1 MKSIFVSFGL
11 QRSGQHLMIEWI
23 CRGLLPDTLH
33 LNHCVFF
40 RDGLSFKLTP
50 FNGRRVI
57 YCNETIDDSG
67 AQGQSDF
74 NKSLPYPSPQHLFFS
89 LEDRSPEEND
99 EKAFIKSHNPFLV
112 FFLRDPANWLA
123 SGLRHG
129 LHDPESLRDNKE
141 ILKLYLEIALKHK
154 QLNSKYIDI
163 NYNRFCQDIQYR
175 SKLSTCFKPFNFKHA
190 EHALEKIAKFGGGSS
205 FSNGATSSSNTFDR
219 WRDYEHDETFR
230 SILNDRKLLEL
241 SQNYFGDIP
250 AISFLSKVTED

>member
-129 LHDPESLRDNKE
+129 LHDPESLRDNKD
-141 ILKLYLEIALKHK
+141 K
-154 QLNSKYIDI
+154 
-163 NYNRFCQDIQYR
+163 YR
-175 SKLSTCFKPFNFKHA
+175 SNSPLVV
-190 EHALEKIAKFGGGSS
+190 AKDAIRINN
-205 FSNGATSSSNTFDR
+205 NGTFDK
-219 WRDYEHDETFR
+219 T
-230 SILNDRKLLEL
+230 I
-241 SQNYFGDIP
+241 SQINNHIKK
-250 AISFLSKVTED
+250 II